1 MSNDGFM
8 RGRLSVRRVVIDTN
22 VYISGIFWGGLPRRI
37 LDFAR
42 EESYLVFTSADI
54 LDELYEKL
62 MSRFRLKKEEA
73 RFFIFDVLTFA
84 RPVEVSERLKVV
96 QADPDDDKFIEC
108 GVSCGADYLVS
119 GDHHLTDLKAYRGI
133 RILKIRDF
141 LEELGLI
148 P

>member
-1 MSNDGFM
+1 MSV
-8 RGRLSVRRVVIDTN
+8 LRVVIDTN
-22 VYISGIFWGGLPRRI
+22 VYISGLFWGGLPRRL

-42 EESYLVFTSADI
+42 EENYLLFTSTGI
-54 LDELYEKL
+54 PDEIYKKL
-62 MSRFRLKKEEA
+62 IGKFRLKEAEA
-73 RFFIFDVLTFA
+73 RFFIFDLLTFSN
-84 RPVEVSERLKVV
+84 PIEVSERVTLV

-108 GVSCGADYLVS
+108 SVSCGADYLVS

-133 RILKIRDF
+133 RILKVRDF

>member
-8 RGRLSVRRVVIDTN
+8 RGRLRVLRVVIDTN
-22 VYISGIFWGGLPRRI
+22 VYISGIFWSGLPRRV
-37 LDFAR
+37 LDSAR
-42 EESYLVFTSADI
+42 EKSYLVFTSAEI
-54 LDELYEKL
+54 LDELYGKL
-62 MSRFRLKKEEA
+62 MSKFSLREEEA
-73 RFFIFDVLTFA
+73 RFFVFDVLTFA
-84 RPVEVSERLKVV
+84 RPVEASERLKVI

-108 GVSCGADYLVS
+108 GVSCGADYLIS

-133 RILKIRDF
+133 RILKVRDF